1 MHINIPQSVKSRALL
16 PCLVAAS
23 LLGQA
28 PAGKV
33 KQPVFLAPEMTD
45 VSSILTPPPALESRR
60 MAKDLA
66 ELFVIQ
72 RTRTPQEI
80 QHAKDDD
87 AHEDI
92 FAFHTVLGDKF
103 NPESLPATE
112 AFWKDLSNDLGIVV
126 TAAKRHFQQ
135 PRPYD
140 VDGNIKP
147 VCKGTPGGPR
157 NSYPSGHATTGYL
170 SAMIL
175 SMIVPE
181 KQQELIAR
189 ADDYGHSRM
198 VCGVHYAADL
208 RASKDAAEMIIGGMM
223 GNPRFQ
229 KELAAAKAEIRSALG
244 LS

>member
-1 MHINIPQSVKSRALL
+1 MPINIFQSIKSSALL
-16 PCLVAAS
+16 ACLLTAS

-28 PAGKV
+28 PAKKV
-33 KQPVFLAPEMTD
+33 KQPVFLAPAMTD
-45 VSSILTPPPALESRR
+45 VSSLLTPPPTLQSPR

-72 RTRTPQEI
+72 KMRTPQEV

-103 NPESLPATE
+103 NREGLPATE

-126 TAAKRHFQQ
+126 SAAKRHFQQ

-140 VDGNIKP
+140 LDSDIKP
-147 VCKGTPGGPR
+147 VCDAKPGGPR

-170 SAMIL
+170 SAMVL

-181 KQQELIAR
+181 KQGELIAR

-208 RASKDAAEMIIGGMM
+208 AASRDAAEMIIGGMM
-223 GNPRFQ
+223 GSPRFQ
-229 KELAAAKAEIRSALG
+229 KEFAAAKAEIRGALG